1 MRAHLL
7 TALTPDEQVVYVAG
21 PNTQGYWMS
30 IGCGAIIGLLLFLL
44 PGLIILLVGIIQYA
58 RFKDAECV
66 VTTRRVIVSGWGSNR
81 RMVEFE
87 HREIASV
94 TRSGSLSKSVNIRG
108 TDGRRI
114 KLRNVA
120 YDWELVE
127 KIQEVMA
134 ASQSGSAD

>member
-7 TALTPDEQVVYVAG
+7 TPFAPDEQVTYVAA

-30 IGCGAIIGLLLFLL
+30 IGCGAIIGLFFFLL

-58 RFKDAECV
+58 KFKDAECV
-66 VTTRRVIVSGWGSNR
+66 VTTKRVIVSGWGSGR

-87 HREIASV
+87 HQEIASV
-94 TRSGSLSKSVNIRG
+94 TRSGSLTKTVTIRG
-108 TDGRRI
+108 VDGRRVR
-114 KLRNVA
+114 LRNVA

-127 KIQEVMA
+127 KVQEAMA
-134 ASQSGSAD
+134 ASQAGTP

>member
-7 TALTPDEQVVYVAG
+7 TPLAPDEQVTYVAA

-30 IGCGAIIGLLLFLL
+30 IGCGAIIGLFFFLV

-58 RFKDAECV
+58 KFKDAECV
-66 VTTRRVIVSGWGSNR
+66 VTTKRVIVSGWGSGR

-87 HREIASV
+87 HQEIASV
-94 TRSGSLSKSVNIRG
+94 TRSGSLTKTVTIRG
-108 TDGRRI
+108 VDGRRVR
-114 KLRNVA
+114 LRNVA

-127 KIQEVMA
+127 KVQEAMA
-134 ASQSGSAD
+134 ASQAGTP